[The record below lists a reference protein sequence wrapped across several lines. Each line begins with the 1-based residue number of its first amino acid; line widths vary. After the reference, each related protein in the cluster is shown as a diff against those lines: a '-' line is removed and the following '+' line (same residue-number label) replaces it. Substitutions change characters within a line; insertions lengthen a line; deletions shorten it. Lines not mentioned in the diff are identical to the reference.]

1 MLGPNK
7 EPAMWIMLFLFP
19 ATVFSTVVDS
29 REECDLL
36 WMVNQAHF
44 MLTGQD
50 VEAACF
56 QTWAV

>member
-1 MLGPNK
+1 
-7 EPAMWIMLFLFP
+7 MWIMLFLFP